1 MGTMKIRI
9 LKFLLLFTLCLPYPL
24 AFGLDL
30 SDIQDFLTK
39 KIPSRPY
46 FAMTGS
52 QFAKYVSGMDES
64 MRERAIQAQL
74 AVGNIPDFLKKL
86 KPVYLNQILEDGK
99 AVTATLFVMPDY
111 LAIGSDRDFLRMPM
125 NLYTALAI
133 SDRFGFVLPT
143 KKIVDA
149 IFDQSVFHFTPK
161 PMPPG
166 PQMRSTAY
174 YWKHNQKIKE
184 ERQASRCPLDV
195 LVSGHKKDVVLTNR
209 LARNQGRIAIYGWHR
224 PSGDP
229 IQPLTTAH
237 RADYADY
244 SHGIRLVGDTI
255 LLDGEA
261 RSIYEVLG
269 DSKHAEILSDE
280 GPIRKARQLMV
291 PGHQPPLPPVEAS
304 RFSTRSIMQQSSN
317 SRRWVH
323 P

>member
-1 MGTMKIRI
+1 MKFRV
-9 LKFLLLFTLCLPYPL
+9 LKFLLLFVLCLPYPA
-24 AFGLDL
+24 AFGLEL
-30 SDIQDFLTK
+30 SDVQDFLAE

-64 MRERAIQAQL
+64 MREQAIQAQL
-74 AVGNIPDFLKKL
+74 AIGNIPDFLKKL
-86 KPVYLNQILEDGK
+86 KPVYLDHIFEDGK
-99 AVTATLFVMPDY
+99 AITATIFVMPDY

-125 NLYTALAI
+125 NLYTAVKI
-133 SDRFGFVLPT
+133 SERFGFVLPT

-149 IFDQSVFHFTPK
+149 IFKQSAFHFTPK
-161 PMPPG
+161 PMQPG

-209 LARNQGRIAIYGWHR
+209 LARTQGRIAIYGWHR

-229 IQPLTTAH
+229 IQPLTTVH

-244 SHGIRLVGDTI
+244 SHGIRLVGSTI
-255 LLDGEA
+255 LLDGEP
-261 RSIYEVLG
+261 RSIYEVLE
-269 DSKHAEILSDE
+269 DSRNAEILSDE
-280 GPIRKARQLMV
+280 GPIREARQLMTL
-291 PGHQPPLPPVEAS
+291 GHQPPLPPVEAS

-317 SRRWVH
+317 SKSWPH

>member
-1 MGTMKIRI
+1 MKIR
-9 LKFLLLFTLCLPYPL
+9 LAKFLLLLVLCLPSP
-24 AFGLDL
+24 AAWGLEL
-30 SDIQDFLTK
+30 SDIQDFLAK

-64 MRERAIQAQL
+64 MRERAIRTQL

-86 KPVYLNQILEDGK
+86 KPVYLDRIFENGK
-99 AVTATLFVMPDY
+99 AITATLFVMPDY
-111 LAIGSDRDFLRMPM
+111 LAIGSDLDFLRMPM
-125 NLYTALAI
+125 NLYTAVEIAGK
-133 SDRFGFVLPT
+133 FGFVLPT
-143 KKIVDA
+143 KKVVDA
-149 IFDQSVFHFTPK
+149 IFQQSAFHFTPE

-166 PQMRSTAY
+166 PQMRSTPY
-174 YWKHNQKIKE
+174 YVKHNQKIKE

-244 SHGIRLVGDTI
+244 SHGIRLVGSTV
-255 LLDGEA
+255 LLDGEP
-261 RSIYEVLG
+261 RSIYEVLE

-291 PGHQPPLPPVEAS
+291 LGHQPPLSPVQAS

-317 SRRWVH
+317 SRRWPH